1 MVRGP
6 LPYSGHACT
15 QVSFCTRSACAYL
28 ARALLESPRPRFF
41 ARLSKFARAASA
53 VQAPVPLEG
62 AFSPRDLQLGFLTA
76 HSALSPFRWDDSA
89 RAFRARHRG
98 WREGGRGHPQS
109 GLQGQRHPHDPDPS
123 CKACQ
128 DPQQRRI
135 SHYSW
140 PVFAAHAQ
148 SEAASAFCATLQFG
162 SMPHREQTLHHAQVR
177 PGSRDVTMGNATP
190 NILILRNRTP

>member
-1 MVRGP
+1 MPARKSP
-6 LPYSGHACT
+6 FAHDRHAHT
-15 QVSFCTRSACAYL
+15 FRVLSWSLL
-28 ARALLESPRPRFF
+28 ARASLC
-41 ARLSKFARAASA
+41 ASRSSR
-53 VQAPVPLEG
+53 VPPAPVPLEG
-62 AFSPRDLQLGFLTA
+62 AFSQRDLQLGLLTA
-76 HSALSPFRWDDSA
+76 HSALSPFRWGDSA

-148 SEAASAFCATLQFG
+148 SEAASAICATLQFG

-177 PGSRDVTMGNATP
+177 PGSRDVTIKARQRETN
-190 NILILRNRTP
+190 